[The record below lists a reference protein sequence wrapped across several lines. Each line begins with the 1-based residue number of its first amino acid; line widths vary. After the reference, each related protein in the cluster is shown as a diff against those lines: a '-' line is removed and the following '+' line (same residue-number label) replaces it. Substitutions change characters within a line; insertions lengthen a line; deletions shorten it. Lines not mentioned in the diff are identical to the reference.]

1 MKKITKLFQFYNL
14 RAFNIIFRYFFFN
27 FYQNIKPKGSLLI
40 NIYDYKMQI
49 PMQYD
54 GIGRALYVHRS
65 RELDHKWMIDNEL
78 SSGNT
83 VLDLGANI
91 GYYAIMEA
99 RKVGLH
105 GKIYAIE
112 PDPRNIEFLEKNIK
126 LNGINDIF
134 EFEQAAISNKDEKVE
149 FILSSKTNLS
159 SFELEKS
166 KNNFRSIK
174 VKTYDLGTYLK
185 NKKRVDLVRMDIEGH
200 EIEVFDS
207 LIKFSK
213 GFRDHLPKKIIFET
227 HFPIYKKR
235 KEHVKE
241 VLNKI
246 FEIGYK
252 VKYFSS
258 IDEPKE
264 EFKKKDY
271 YPFKIIKDFP
281 FHRGIYENVNHKDII
296 NFMTDTGGVRT
307 VLLELKQE

>member
-1 MKKITKLFQFYNL
+1 MKKIAKLFQFYHL
-14 RAFNIIFRYFFFN
+14 RAFNFIFRFFYFY
-27 FYQNIKPKGSLLI
+27 FYKKINPKGSLLI
-40 NIYDYKMQI
+40 NIYDYKMLI

-54 GIGRALYVHRS
+54 GIGRALFVYGS

-78 SSGNT
+78 SPGNV
-83 VLDLGANI
+83 VLDLGTNI

-99 RKVGLH
+99 RKVGRF

-126 LNGINDIF
+126 LNGINNIF
-134 EFEQAAISNKDEKVE
+134 DFEQGAISNKDEKAE

-159 SFELEKS
+159 SFNLEKS
-166 KNNFRSIK
+166 KNNYNSIT
-174 VKTYDLGTYLK
+174 VQTYDLGTYLK

-207 LIKFSK
+207 LIKFSE
-213 GFRDHLPKKIIFET
+213 GFRDHLPRKIIFEA

-264 EFKKKDY
+264 EFKEKDY

-281 FHRGIYENVNHKDII
+281 FHRGIYKGINHTDII
-296 NFMTDTGGVRT
+296 NFITDTGGVRT
-307 VLLELKQE
+307 ILLELKQE